1 MKNIVLIGLLLMIV
15 CPLNA
20 AQKKKHHNPKKY
32 IKGDEL
38 FLYPHGIYLAYP
50 GKLYRISALYKSR
63 HGGYYTYR
71 SKIYNFPL
79 SEMSKYNWGRSK
91 RINFNLKSE

>member
-1 MKNIVLIGLLLMIV
+1 MKKLLMVMLIM
-15 CPLNA
+15 LSSITLYA
-20 AQKKKHHNPKKY
+20 GQSKHKNPKKY

-63 HGGYYTYR
+63 HGGYYTYK
-71 SKIYNFPL
+71 SKMRNFPL
-79 SEMSKYNWGRSK
+79 SKMDDYDWGSPK
-91 RINFNLKSE
+91 RVNK